1 MYYKRNNKRFSVTGR
16 GDYMSTSDFIIQ
28 YYTNLDACRKFFFD
42 IKWPTGYYCEKCGCT
57 HYYFMKI
64 SYENQDCYRC
74 ANCKHDER
82 LLSNMIFQDDKLPL
96 NVLLYGL
103 FLIFTASNGIS
114 SIELSKELKVNYK
127 TACLLQTKARIL
139 MKNSNSKK
147 FLDSNF
153 YESDVAYTGAL
164 SHNGKRGLGTDKQP
178 FLIVLSTEQ
187 ENQYPRFIK
196 MQEVATDSSKIVQE
210 YFEKYVIMSKERKL
224 NTDGKTT
231 YNILKNRMEVN
242 NEVIDY
248 DNDNHRLYFLNKII
262 SNLNGQLVDR
272 FHGVAKRMLPLY
284 YSEFEWRF
292 NHRNCKSILDK
303 IKNYIIQSSIAT
315 RIMIRDSMD
324 QYATARGLEN
334 T

>member
-28 YYTNLDACRKFFFD
+28 YYTYLDACRKFFFD

-57 HYYFMKI
+57 HYYFMKTK
-64 SYENQDCYRC
+64 NCYRC

-153 YESDVAYTGAL
+153 L
-164 SHNGKRGLGTDKQP
+164 
-178 FLIVLSTEQ
+178 
-187 ENQYPRFIK
+187 
-196 MQEVATDSSKIVQE
+196 
-210 YFEKYVIMSKERKL
+210 
-224 NTDGKTT
+224 
-231 YNILKNRMEVN
+231 
-242 NEVIDY
+242 
-248 DNDNHRLYFLNKII
+248 
-262 SNLNGQLVDR
+262 
-272 FHGVAKRMLPLY
+272 
-284 YSEFEWRF
+284 
-292 NHRNCKSILDK
+292 
-303 IKNYIIQSSIAT
+303 
-315 RIMIRDSMD
+315 
-324 QYATARGLEN
+324 
-334 T
+334 

>member
-1 MYYKRNNKRFSVTGR
+1 
-16 GDYMSTSDFIIQ
+16 
-28 YYTNLDACRKFFFD
+28 
-42 IKWPTGYYCEKCGCT
+42 
-57 HYYFMKI
+57 MKTK
-64 SYENQDCYRC
+64 NCYRC
-74 ANCKHDER
+74 ANCKHEER
-82 LLSNMIFQDDKLPL
+82 LLSNTIFQDNKLPL

-114 SIELSKELKVNYK
+114 SLELSKELKVNYK

-153 YESDVAYTGAL
+153 YESDVAYTGAP

-187 ENQYPRFIK
+187 ENQYPCFVK

-262 SNLNGQLVDR
+262 SNLNSQLVDR

-292 NHRNCKSILDK
+292 NHRSCKSILDK
-303 IKNYIIQSSIAT
+303 IKNYIMQSSIAT
-315 RIMIRDSMD
+315 RKMIRDSMD

-334 T
+334 A

>member
-1 MYYKRNNKRFSVTGR
+1 
-16 GDYMSTSDFIIQ
+16 
-28 YYTNLDACRKFFFD
+28 
-42 IKWPTGYYCEKCGCT
+42 
-57 HYYFMKI
+57 MKTK
-64 SYENQDCYRC
+64 NCYRC

-82 LLSNMIFQDDKLPL
+82 LLSNTIFQDNKLPL

-114 SIELSKELKVNYK
+114 SIELSKELRVNYK

-153 YESDVAYTGAL
+153 YESDVAYIGAP

-210 YFEKYVIMSKERKL
+210 YFEKYVIMSKEIKL

-262 SNLNGQLVDR
+262 SNLNSQLVDR

-292 NHRNCKSILDK
+292 NHRSCKSILDK
-303 IKNYIIQSSIAT
+303 IKNYIMQSSIAT
-315 RIMIRDSMD
+315 RKMIRDSMD

-334 T
+334 A

>member
-1 MYYKRNNKRFSVTGR
+1 MG
-16 GDYMSTSDFIIQ
+16 
-28 YYTNLDACRKFFFD
+28 FF
-42 IKWPTGYYCEKCGCT
+42 Y
-57 HYYFMKI
+57 
-64 SYENQDCYRC
+64 
-74 ANCKHDER
+74 
-82 LLSNMIFQDDKLPL
+82 L
-96 NVLLYGL
+96 
-103 FLIFTASNGIS
+103 
-114 SIELSKELKVNYK
+114 ELSKELKVNYK

-153 YESDVAYTGAL
+153 YESDVAYTGAP

-187 ENQYPRFIK
+187 ENQYPCFVK

-262 SNLNGQLVDR
+262 SNLNSQLVDR

-292 NHRNCKSILDK
+292 NHRSCKSILDK
-303 IKNYIIQSSIAT
+303 IKNYIMQSSIAT
-315 RIMIRDSMD
+315 RKMIRDSMD

-334 T
+334 A

>member
-1 MYYKRNNKRFSVTGR
+1 M
-16 GDYMSTSDFIIQ
+16 
-28 YYTNLDACRKFFFD
+28 
-42 IKWPTGYYCEKCGCT
+42 
-57 HYYFMKI
+57 
-64 SYENQDCYRC
+64 
-74 ANCKHDER
+74 
-82 LLSNMIFQDDKLPL
+82 
-96 NVLLYGL
+96 

-114 SIELSKELKVNYK
+114 SLELSKELKVNYK

-153 YESDVAYTGAL
+153 YESDVAYTGAP

-187 ENQYPRFIK
+187 ENQYPCFVK

-210 YFEKYVIMSKERKL
+210 YFDKYVIMSKERKL

-262 SNLNGQLVDR
+262 SNLNSQLVDR

-292 NHRNCKSILDK
+292 NHRSCKSILDK
-303 IKNYIIQSSIAT
+303 IKNYIMQSSIAT
-315 RIMIRDSMD
+315 RKMIRDSMD

-334 T
+334 A